1 MRVVVK
7 QMKKLSDSLTEV
19 LPAAEMVALLSRVH
33 TIFSVRMDSRIR
45 ETDIQECFLYIIKER
60 IVQAFKLFLLIYQYI
75 TYNRQMMVCYY
86 PTSLIICQIY
96 ENYQEW
102 QESTGTTPSGP
113 KFT

>member
-45 ETDIQECFLYIIKER
+45 ETDIQECFLQMIEER
-60 IVQAFKLFLLIYQYI
+60 IFSVFNLFL
-75 TYNRQMMVCYY
+75 
-86 PTSLIICQIY
+86 
-96 ENYQEW
+96 
-102 QESTGTTPSGP
+102 
-113 KFT
+113 

>member
-1 MRVVVK
+1 MRAPIPSQTMRVVVK

-60 IVQAFKLFLLIYQYI
+60 IVQAFKLFFVDLPI
-75 TYNRQMMVCYY
+75 
-86 PTSLIICQIY
+86 
-96 ENYQEW
+96 
-102 QESTGTTPSGP
+102 
-113 KFT
+113 